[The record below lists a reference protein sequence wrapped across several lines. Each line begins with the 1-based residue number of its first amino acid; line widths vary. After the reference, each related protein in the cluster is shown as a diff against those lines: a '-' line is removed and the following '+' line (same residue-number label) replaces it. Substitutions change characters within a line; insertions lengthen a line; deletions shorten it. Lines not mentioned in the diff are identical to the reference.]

1 MTATAQLPDRR
12 VATRYTLPAGYIPV
26 TVRALDGRGEHRLG
40 HAYNISV
47 SGLRF
52 ELDEPVA
59 PGERIAIRI
68 GMPSPGGGVE
78 SALYAIATV
87 VWLIDD
93 AEEPGPVRIGA
104 RFDGFPRAGDQER
117 LIGMLS
123 GGRYA
128 IAA

>member
-1 MTATAQLPDRR
+1 M
-12 VATRYTLPAGYIPV
+12 
-26 TVRALDGRGEHRLG
+26 
-40 HAYNISV
+40 
-47 SGLRF
+47 
-52 ELDEPVA
+52 
-59 PGERIAIRI
+59 RI

-87 VWLIDD
+87 VWQVEDPD
-93 AEEPGPVRIGA
+93 EPGPVRMGA

-128 IAA
+128 VAA